1 MCFDLQL
8 KELSSKP
15 ATLKI
20 LDQAKAASGQ
30 RFPLKDL
37 LNVPMQ
43 RILKYPLLLKARSF
57 FIHPF
62 SYFTQELIKHTPDSH
77 PDKINLRAA
86 YAAVQELASFIN
98 DTKKDFDALKDMIQ
112 SLKQYTGR
120 PLQEYGSL
128 VKDGDFVYRVDL
140 PREKLKPRYI
150 FLFSTAIVICKPHV
164 RRCPGV
170 RSFSFL
176 AGRVLPLQEH
186 H

>member
-1 MCFDLQL
+1 MLLHRVADSTSHLRSQL

-20 LDQAKAASGQ
+20 LDQAKASSGQ

-43 RILKYPLLLKARSF
+43 RILKYPLLLKVHGARGAALAN
-57 FIHPF
+57 PAL
-62 SYFTQELIKHTPDSH
+62 QELLKHTPDSH
-77 PDKINLRAA
+77 PDKVNLRAA
-86 YAAVQELASFIN
+86 YSAVQELASFIN

-164 RRCPGV
+164 RNAVAICC
-170 RSFSFL
+170 
-176 AGRVLPLQEH
+176 A
-186 H
+186 